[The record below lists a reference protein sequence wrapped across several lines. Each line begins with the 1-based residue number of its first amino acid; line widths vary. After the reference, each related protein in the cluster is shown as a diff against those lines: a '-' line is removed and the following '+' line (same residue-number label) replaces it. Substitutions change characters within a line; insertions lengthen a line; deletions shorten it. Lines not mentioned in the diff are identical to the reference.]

1 MRARH
6 TIALLGFAASLA
18 VGAWVNVAFVAS
30 GAAPRPSEFSSADWL
45 DGTATAAIDRAYD
58 EALPFR
64 DTGIELFGSLSWA
77 LFEEGRPGVVVGNHG
92 WLFSRE
98 EYETDAGSPARTEAA
113 VEAIEGVAR
122 LLSARGV
129 ALVVALVP
137 PKALVSGEMVRRP
150 LPDEPAGRTERVR
163 AALLA
168 SGIAV
173 PDLAASL
180 APSST
185 SFLSNDTHWTS
196 AGALRAAAAVAEAA
210 DRLVELPETPF
221 TAEPQPATEHVGD
234 LMRYVR
240 APFARSTSLPPPDT
254 LAPILAVGDVDAD
267 TLFGGPATA
276 PVALVGTSYSADPR
290 FSFEA
295 ALKLALQAD
304 VQNFAKEAGGPFQ
317 PMADY
322 LSETAGEEPPK
333 LVVWEIPVRYLDD
346 YKGELAPVLAGQ

>member
-1 MRARH
+1 MKPRH
-6 TIALLGFAASLA
+6 AIALLGFAASLA

-30 GAAPRPSEFSSADWL
+30 GAAPRPSSFTSAEWL
-45 DGTATAAIDRAYD
+45 DGEATAAIDRAYD
-58 EALPFR
+58 EALPLR
-64 DTGIELFGSLSWA
+64 ETGIELFGSLSWA
-77 LFEEGRPGVVVGNHG
+77 LFEEGRPGVVVGEYG

-113 VEAIEGVAR
+113 VAAIEGVAR
-122 LLSARGV
+122 LLSERGV

-137 PKALVSGEMVRRP
+137 PKALLGGEAVRRP
-150 LPDEPAGRTERVR
+150 LPEEPRSRTERAR
-163 AALLA
+163 AALIA
-168 SGIAV
+168 AGVAV
-173 PDLAASL
+173 PDLAAAL
-180 APSST
+180 APST

-210 DRLVELPETPF
+210 ARLVDLPKTPF
-221 TAEPQPATEHVGD
+221 TAEPQPATDHVGD

-240 APFARSTSLPPPDT
+240 APFARPSSLPPQDT
-254 LAPILAVGDVDAD
+254 LAPIFAVGDVDAD
-267 TLFGGPATA
+267 ALFGGPATA

-295 ALKLALQAD
+295 ALKIALQAD

-322 LSETAGEEPPK
+322 LSDTAGEEPPK

-346 YKGELAPVLAGQ
+346 YAGELATVLAGQ

>member
-1 MRARH
+1 MKPRH
-6 TIALLGFAASLA
+6 AIALLGFAASLA
-18 VGAWVNVAFVAS
+18 VGAWVNVAFLAS
-30 GAAPRPSEFSSADWL
+30 GAAPRPSSFTTAEWL
-45 DGTATAAIDRAYD
+45 DGEATAAIDRAYD

-64 DTGIELFGSLSWA
+64 DLGIDLFGSLSWA
-77 LFEEGRPGVVVGNHG
+77 LFEEGRPGVVVGEYG

-98 EYETDAGSPARTEAA
+98 DYENDAGSPVRTAAA

-137 PKALVSGEMVRRP
+137 PKALVGGEAVRFP
-150 LPDEPAGRTERVR
+150 LPDEPRERTERAR
-163 AALLA
+163 SALTAA
-168 SGIAV
+168 GIAV
-173 PDLAASL
+173 PDLATAL
-180 APSST
+180 APST

-210 DRLVELPETPF
+210 NGLVDLPRTPF
-221 TAEPQPATEHVGD
+221 TAESQASTDHVGD
-234 LMRYVR
+234 LTRYVR
-240 APFARSTSLPPPDT
+240 AAFARPSSLPPPDT
-254 LAPILAVGDVDAD
+254 LAPIMAVGDVDAD

-276 PVALVGTSYSADPR
+276 PVALVGTSYSADAR

-295 ALKLALQAD
+295 ALKIALQAD

-322 LSETAGEEPPK
+322 LAETAGEEPPK

-346 YKGELAPVLAGQ
+346 YKGELAAVLAGQ

>member
-1 MRARH
+1 M
-6 TIALLGFAASLA
+6 
-18 VGAWVNVAFVAS
+18 NVAFLAS
-30 GAAPRPSEFSSADWL
+30 GAAPRPSSFTPAEWL
-45 DGTATAAIDRAYD
+45 DGQATASIDRAYD

-77 LFEEGRPGVVVGNHG
+77 LFEEGRPGVVVGEYG

-113 VEAIEGVAR
+113 VEAIAGVAR

-137 PKALVSGEMVRRP
+137 PKALVGGEAVRFP
-150 LPDEPAGRTERVR
+150 LPDEPRDRTERAR
-163 AALLA
+163 AALIA
-168 SGIAV
+168 AGVAV
-173 PDLAASL
+173 PDLAAAL
-180 APSST
+180 APST

-196 AGALRAAAAVAEAA
+196 AGALLAAAAVAEAA
-210 DRLVELPETPF
+210 AGLVDLPDTPF
-221 TAEPQPATEHVGD
+221 TAQSQPVTEHVGD

-240 APFARSTSLPPPDT
+240 APFASRLPPPDT

-267 TLFGGPATA
+267 ALFGGPATA

-295 ALKLALQAD
+295 ALKIALQAD
-304 VQNFAKEAGGPFQ
+304 VQNFAEEAGGPFQ

-322 LSETAGEEPPK
+322 LAATAGEEPPK

-346 YKGELAPVLAGQ
+346 YAGELAPALAGE

>member
-1 MRARH
+1 MKPRH

-18 VGAWVNVAFVAS
+18 VGAWVNVAFLAS
-30 GAAPRPSEFSSADWL
+30 GAAPRPSAFSSTDWL
-45 DGTATAAIDRAYD
+45 DGAATAAIDRAYD

-64 DTGIELFGSLSWA
+64 DTGIEVFGSLSWA
-77 LFEEGRPGVVVGNHG
+77 LFGEGRPGVVAGQGG

-98 EYETDAGSPARTEAA
+98 EYENDAGSPARTAA
-113 VEAIEGVAR
+113 AIEAIEGVAR

-137 PKALVSGEMVRRP
+137 PKALLGGETVRFP
-150 LPDEPAGRTERVR
+150 LPDEPRGRTERAR
-163 AALLA
+163 SALIAA
-168 SGIAV
+168 GIAV
-173 PDLAASL
+173 PDLAAAL
-180 APSST
+180 ARNT
-185 SFLSNDTHWTS
+185 SFLTNDTHWTS
-196 AGALRAAAAVAEAA
+196 AGALLAANAVAGASA
-210 DRLVELPETPF
+210 GLVALPKTPF
-221 TAEPQPATEHVGD
+221 TAESQAATEHVGD

-240 APFARSTSLPPPDT
+240 APFARPSSLPQPDT
-254 LAPILAVGDVDAD
+254 LAPIFAVGDVDAD

-295 ALKLALQAD
+295 ALKIALQAD

-322 LSETAGEEPPK
+322 LAATAGEEPPK

>member
-1 MRARH
+1 MKSSHA
-6 TIALLGFAASLA
+6 IALLGFTASLA
-18 VGAWVNVAFVAS
+18 VGAWVNAAFLAS
-30 GAAPRPSEFSSADWL
+30 GAAPRPSSFTSTELL
-45 DGTATAAIDRAYD
+45 DGAATAAIDRAYD

-77 LFEEGRPGVVVGNHG
+77 LFEEGRPGVVVGEYG

-98 EYETDAGSPARTEAA
+98 DYETDAGSPARTAA
-113 VEAIEGVAR
+113 AIEAIEGVAR

-137 PKALVSGEMVRRP
+137 PKALLGGEAVRFP
-150 LPDEPAGRTERVR
+150 LPDEPRDRTERAR
-163 AALLA
+163 AALIA
-168 SGIAV
+168 AGVAV
-173 PDLAASL
+173 PDLAAAL
-180 APSST
+180 APST
-185 SFLSNDTHWTS
+185 SFLTNDTHWTS

-210 DRLVELPETPF
+210 AGLVDLPDTPF
-221 TAEPQPATEHVGD
+221 TAQSQPVTEHVGD

-240 APFARSTSLPPPDT
+240 APFARPSSLPPPDT

-267 TLFGGPATA
+267 VLFGGPTTA

-295 ALKLALQAD
+295 ALKIALQAD
-304 VQNFAKEAGGPFQ
+304 VHNFAKEAGGPFQ

-322 LSETAGEEPPK
+322 LATTAGEEPPK

-346 YKGELAPVLAGQ
+346 YAGELAPALAGQ

>member
-1 MRARH
+1 MKPRQA
-6 TIALLGFAASLA
+6 IALLGFAASLA
-18 VGAWVNVAFVAS
+18 VGAWVNVAFLAS
-30 GAAPRPSEFSSADWL
+30 GAAPRPSSFAAAEWL
-45 DGTATAAIDRAYD
+45 DGEATAAIDRAYD

-64 DTGIELFGSLSWA
+64 DLGIELFGSLSWA
-77 LFEEGRPGVVVGNHG
+77 LFEEGRPGVVVGEYG

-98 EYETDAGSPARTEAA
+98 EYETDAGSPARTAA
-113 VEAIEGVAR
+113 GVEAIAGVAR

-137 PKALVSGEMVRRP
+137 PKALLGGEAVRFP
-150 LPDEPAGRTERVR
+150 LPDEPRERTERAR
-163 AALLA
+163 TALIAA
-168 SGIAV
+168 GVAV
-173 PDLAASL
+173 PDLAVAL
-180 APSST
+180 APST

-210 DRLVELPETPF
+210 AGLVDLPDTPF
-221 TAEPQPATEHVGD
+221 TAQSQPVTEHVGD

-240 APFARSTSLPPPDT
+240 APFASRLPPPDT

-267 TLFGGPATA
+267 ALFGGPATA

-295 ALKLALQAD
+295 ALKIALQAD

-322 LSETAGEEPPK
+322 LAETAGDVPPK

-346 YKGELAPVLAGQ
+346 YAGELAPALAGQ

>member
-1 MRARH
+1 LRARH
-6 TIALLGFAASLA
+6 AIALLGFAASLL

-30 GAAPRPSEFSSADWL
+30 GKVPRPASFTAGEWL
-45 DGTATAAIDRAYD
+45 DGRATAAIDRAYD

-77 LFEEGRPGVVVGNHG
+77 LFEEGRPGVVVGNEG

-98 EYETDAGSPARTEAA
+98 EYETDAGSPARTAAA
-113 VEAIEGVAR
+113 VEAIVGVAR

-137 PKALVSGEMVRRP
+137 PKALVSGEAVRFP
-150 LPDEPAGRTERVR
+150 LPDEPRERTERAR
-163 AALLA
+163 SALLA
-168 SGIAV
+168 AGIAV
-173 PDLAASL
+173 PDLAAAL
-180 APSST
+180 APRT
-185 SFLSNDTHWTS
+185 SFLTNDTHWTS

-210 DRLVELPETPF
+210 DGLLDLPETRF
-221 TAEPQPATEHVGD
+221 TAEPQPATDHAGD

-240 APFARSTSLPPPDT
+240 APFASPSSLPPPDT
-254 LAPILAVGDVDAD
+254 LAPILAVGDVDAEV
-267 TLFGGPATA
+267 LFGGPATA

-295 ALKLALQAD
+295 ALKIALQAD

-322 LSETAGEEPPK
+322 LAATAGEEPPK

-346 YKGELAPVLAGQ
+346 YAGELAPALDGQ